1 MIYFHGYRF
10 LLFCIPE
17 IRKLAEALSIR
28 RCGDD
33 SFDCRY
39 PRRPH
44 TALRRRTPREVL
56 MRTYRTWRPPQG
68 VAQPAYVSPMSDCD
82 ISSFPIAGLLAALGA
97 RPGKYKNTYHSPF
110 RKDRDASLHID
121 PDRNIWYDHG
131 AGIGGGN
138 VDLVMRCKD
147 CTAAEAAQYI
157 HSLPPPAPPKSGTPL
172 PAGGGTPRLARTSL
186 NRIVRVQYLHS
197 SYFFE
202 YFRERGISAPLA
214 ARYCREVTLRGKPL
228 GRTYDNI
235 GFLNNSGGY
244 ALKSPSGFKSTTK
257 AGVSTIDTTGVFSD
271 RPTSVTVTVF
281 EGFFDFLSWLSS
293 AKIEIP
299 STDVVV
305 LNSVANI
312 GRAIPYLWSHHTVV
326 CCLDHDEAGR
336 NALEAIRSVR
346 TVLRNPTIIDGSL
359 FYFDYN
365 DVNEWW
371 MAMIRL
377 LDK

>member
-1 MIYFHGYRF
+1 
-10 LLFCIPE
+10 
-17 IRKLAEALSIR
+17 
-28 RCGDD
+28 
-33 SFDCRY
+33 
-39 PRRPH
+39 
-44 TALRRRTPREVL
+44 
-56 MRTYRTWRPPQG
+56 
-68 VAQPAYVSPMSDCD
+68 MSDCD

-157 HSLPPPAPPKSGTPL
+157 HSLPPPAPPRSGTPL
-172 PAGGGTPRLARTSL
+172 PAGGGTPRLARTSM
-186 NRIVRVQYLHS
+186 NRIVRVQYLHT
-197 SYFFE
+197 SYFFD

-281 EGFFDFLSWLSS
+281 EGFFDFLSWL
-293 AKIEIP
+293 ACHNLVVP
-299 STDVVV
+299 TTDVLV
-305 LNSVANI
+305 LNSVANLR
-312 GRAIPYLWSHHTVV
+312 RALPYLRRHRSII
-326 CCLDHDEAGR
+326 CCLDNDEAGR
-336 NALEAIRSVR
+336 STLDTLRGLRLELGDPDI
-346 TVLRNPTIIDGSL
+346 TDGSF
-359 FYFDYN
+359 FYQGYK

-371 MAMIRL
+371 VAMKRGSNS
-377 LDK
+377 